1 MFCFFSLRSYV
12 TASRGATSPAP
23 TYHQFIPHHPYTNS
37 QIYQQYLRTEEYR
50 QRMMFANQGLLPH
63 SAPTGYPQPS
73 YHPALG
79 MHKPYGW

>member
-1 MFCFFSLRSYV
+1 M
-12 TASRGATSPAP
+12 TASRGTPSPAP
-23 TYHQFIPHHPYTNS
+23 TYHQFLPPHHPYTNS
-37 QIYQQYLRTEEYR
+37 QFYQQYLRTEEYR

-63 SAPTGYPQPS
+63 GSPTGYPQTG